1 VKDEGMEILK
11 TEIVDVK
18 VLKPKVFEDARG
30 YFFEAYSEQRYRK
43 CGIDCHFVQDNESM
57 SMRGVL
63 RGLHYQA
70 SPHAQAKLIRV
81 VRGAVLDVAV
91 DIRKG
96 SPTFGKYVL
105 VELSEKN
112 KQQIYI
118 PHGFAHGF
126 LVLED
131 YTVFSYKCDAYYNP
145 ACERGL
151 RWDDP
156 TIAIPWPKLDVPFIL
171 SEKDRNQPLLSE
183 IEPF

>member
-1 VKDEGMEILK
+1 MEILK

-30 YFFEAYSEQRYRK
+30 YFFETYTEQRYRK
-43 CGIDCHFVQDNESM
+43 CGLDCHFVQDNESM

-70 SPHAQAKLIRV
+70 APHAQTKLIRV

-91 DIRKG
+91 DIRKD
-96 SPTFGKYVL
+96 SPTFGKYVA

-112 KQQIYI
+112 KQQMYI
-118 PHGFAHGF
+118 PRGFAHGF

-171 SEKDRNQPLLSE
+171 SEKDKNQPLLSE

>member
-1 VKDEGMEILK
+1 MEMIE
-11 TEIVDVK
+11 TAIADVK

-30 YFFEAYSEQRYRK
+30 YFVETYSDQRYREA
-43 CGIDCHFVQDNESM
+43 GIDCHFVQDNESM

-70 SPHAQAKLIRV
+70 EPHAQAKLIRV

-96 SPTFGKYVL
+96 SSTFGKYVL

-131 YTVFSYKCDAYYNP
+131 NTIFSYKCDAYYNP

-156 TIAIPWPKLDVPFIL
+156 MIAIPWPKLDVPFIL
-171 SEKDRNQPLLSE
+171 SEKDRKQPLLSE

>member
-1 VKDEGMEILK
+1 
-11 TEIVDVK
+11 
-18 VLKPKVFEDARG
+18 
-30 YFFEAYSEQRYRK
+30 
-43 CGIDCHFVQDNESM
+43 M

-70 SPHAQAKLIRV
+70 APHAQTKLIRV

-91 DIRKG
+91 DIRKD
-96 SPTFGKYVL
+96 SPTFGKYVA

-118 PHGFAHGF
+118 PRGFAHGF

>member
-1 VKDEGMEILK
+1 MELVE
-11 TEIVDVK
+11 TEIADVK
-18 VLKPKVFEDARG
+18 VLKPKVFQDARG
-30 YFFEAYSEQRYRK
+30 YFIETYSEHRYQA

-63 RGLHYQA
+63 RGLHYQVA
-70 SPHAQAKLIRV
+70 PHAQAKLIRV

-96 SPTFGKYVL
+96 SPTFGKYVME
-105 VELSEKN
+105 ELSEQN
-112 KQQIYI
+112 KQQISI

-131 YTVFSYKCDAYYNP
+131 NTILSYKCDAFYNTQY
-145 ACERGL
+145 ERGI

-156 TIAIPWPKLDVPFIL
+156 QIAIPWPKLDVPFML
-171 SEKDRNQPLLSE
+171 SDKDQKQPFLAD
-183 IEPF
+183 IEPFLEMT

>member
-1 VKDEGMEILK
+1 MEILK

-30 YFFEAYSEQRYRK
+30 YFFETYTEQRYREA
-43 CGIDCHFVQDNESM
+43 GIDCHFLQDNESM

-70 SPHAQAKLIRV
+70 APHAQTKLIRV

-118 PHGFAHGF
+118 PRGFAHGF

-131 YTVFSYKCDAYYNP
+131 NTVFSYKCDAYYNP

-156 TIAIPWPKLDVPFIL
+156 TIAIPWPKLDIPFIL
-171 SEKDRNQPLLSE
+171 SEKDKKQPLLQD
-183 IEPF
+183 I

>member
-1 VKDEGMEILK
+1 MEMIE
-11 TEIVDVK
+11 TEIADVK
-18 VLKPKVFEDARG
+18 VLKPKLFQDARG
-30 YFFEAYSEQRYRK
+30 YFCETYSEKSYK
-43 CGIDCHFVQDNESM
+43 EAGIDGHFVQDNESM

-70 SPHAQAKLIRV
+70 APHAQAKLIRV

-96 SPTFGKYVL
+96 SPTFGKFVM
-105 VELSEKN
+105 VELSEQN

-131 YTVFSYKCDAYYNP
+131 NTVFSYKCDAFYNTQ
-145 ACERGL
+145 CERGI

-156 TIAIPWPKLDVPFIL
+156 QIAIPWPKLDVPFML
-171 SEKDRNQPLLSE
+171 SDKDRKQPFLAE
-183 IEPF
+183 IELT

>member
-1 VKDEGMEILK
+1 MEILR
-11 TEIVDVK
+11 TEIEDVK
-18 VLKPKVFEDARG
+18 VLKPKVFQDARG
-30 YFFEAYSEQRYRK
+30 YFIETYSEQRYWE

-63 RGLHYQA
+63 RGLHYQVA
-70 SPHAQAKLIRV
+70 PQAQAKLIRV

-91 DIRKG
+91 DIREN
-96 SPTFGKYVL
+96 SPTFGQYVV
-105 VELSEKN
+105 VELSEYN

-131 YTVFSYKCDAYYNP
+131 NTIFSYKCDAFYN
-145 ACERGL
+145 AQCERGI

-156 TIAIPWPKLDVPFIL
+156 KIAIPWPKLDIPFNL
-171 SEKDRNQPLLSE
+171 SEKDKKQPLLSE
-183 IEPF
+183 IESFGIVT